1 MKKKKAIRNYV
12 LTSIFVVLVFLL
24 SFISFPVP
32 GTSYNFLGLGNLHLG
47 LELGGGVK
55 NTYDVEVAD
64 WYDGTDEEAC
74 KDAVE
79 RIQYLLDRDYSD
91 AKAYVSGENKI
102 TIEVPDT
109 AISNNYTIGFIE
121 MKASSGEE
129 AEAMVTG
136 EDIESVEY
144 MLSGTTHGVY
154 IKFNEAGKDKF
165 ASLTKSVAGSKMYV
179 YFDKNYEDSSSNNGI
194 SVEAENTLGY
204 TFISSGN
211 ITTKSAG
218 KAYANKLAG
227 SMIGINMTTSTD
239 DIEVVSQSGN
249 LVRIMMTVVSV
260 VLIVASIG
268 IAYLLFKELGLVSSL
283 SLMLALAIS
292 IVFSAMFDL
301 QITIAGWLGF
311 VAGYVLNFIL
321 HIYYLN
327 VIKSEYAKG
336 KKFIVSFT
344 SGYKGALFNVLD
356 TLLLVTG
363 TVALMIIVPSNLVR
377 MFAFNFLMTIPGTA
391 FTSMFTNK
399 VFAVNYT
406 AFNLKNQKKVNF
418 TREDEINE
426 NK

>member
-1 MKKKKAIRNYV
+1 MKKKRAIRNYV

-32 GTSYNFLGLGNLHLG
+32 GTTYNFLGLGNLHLG

-74 KDAVE
+74 REAVD
-79 RIQYLLDRDYSD
+79 RIQYLLDGDYAD
-91 AKAYVSGENKI
+91 AKAYVSAENKI

-109 AISNNYTIGFIE
+109 SISTNYTIGFIE
-121 MKASSGEE
+121 MKAESGED
-129 AEAMVTG
+129 AEALVTG

-154 IKFNEAGKDKF
+154 IKFNEEGKEKF
-165 ASLTKSVAGSKMYV
+165 ASLTKSVAGSQMYV
-179 YFDKNYEDSSSNNGI
+179 YFDKNYDDSSSNQGI

-204 TFISSGN
+204 TFISSGS

-227 SMIGINMTTSTD
+227 SMIGVNMTAKTSE
-239 DIEVVSQSGN
+239 IEVVSESGS
-249 LVRIMMTVVSV
+249 LVRTMMTVVSI
-260 VLIVASIG
+260 VLIVASIAVG
-268 IAYLLFKELGLVSSL
+268 YLLFKELGLVSTL

-292 IVFSAMFDL
+292 ILFSAIFDL
-301 QITIAGWLGF
+301 QVTIAGWLGF
-311 VAGYVLNFIL
+311 MMGYMLNFAL

-327 VIKSEYAKG
+327 VIKGEYAKG
-336 KKFIVSFT
+336 KKFIVSFS
-344 SGYKGALFNVLD
+344 SGYRGALFNILD
-356 TLLLVTG
+356 TLLLTTG

-391 FTSMFTNK
+391 FTSMYTNK

-418 TREDEINE
+418 TREENVDE